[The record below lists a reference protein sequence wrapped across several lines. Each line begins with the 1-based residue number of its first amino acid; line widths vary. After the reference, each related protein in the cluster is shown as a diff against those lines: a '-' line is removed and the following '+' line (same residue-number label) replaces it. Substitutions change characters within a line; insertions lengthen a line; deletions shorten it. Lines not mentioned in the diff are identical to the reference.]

1 MIWGL
6 TIRWRWMGVGVGK
19 GLGNP
24 PWDDRSPAAHV
35 AWIGIFL
42 PLSYVWS
49 AACITIDE
57 SVHVRSDAER
67 HVAACKTA
75 FCDVSARRVPSL
87 RHLDTSVR
95 AVATRRADTSGGHDS
110 SIRRV
115 ASRVS
120 DTSNPRVE
128 VSLRH
133 TESPTRPP
141 CVVATSP
148 SSPPATRPTESCLVV

>member
-49 AACITIDE
+49 AACTTIDE
-57 SVHVRSDAER
+57 SGPPHVRSDAER

-75 FCDVSARRVPSL
+75 FYDVSARRVPSL
-87 RHLDTSVR
+87 RHFDTTHSSFDSSLAR
-95 AVATRRADTSGGHDS
+95 QLSRSTDRPTRRANTSGGS
-110 SIRRV
+110 ARGV
-115 ASRVS
+115 G
-120 DTSNPRVE
+120 PRKLDGVPF
-128 VSLRH
+128 LG
-133 TESPTRPP
+133 
-141 CVVATSP
+141 
-148 SSPPATRPTESCLVV
+148 